1 MYTYNLFALVCIHSR
16 CLCTRL
22 CNIGVLFHLYIYV
35 YTSLT
40 TGLHMSALVCVGPR
54 TRLHVCT
61 WHHLFPCT
69 CACLHLVSLI
79 FTYFCLAP
87 LVFNMCHLFLFV
99 CTCLHLVS
107 LIFTCFCL
115 VPLVSVCLHL
125 SVVFFN
131 VSSILACVYLHSFPL
146 ICACLYIRVHSTFDT
161 PFDIH
166 DNDDDN
172 DTTTTI

>member
-1 MYTYNLFALVCIHSR
+1 MYVHLQSVCTCLHSFVLSLHLFVQYR
-16 CLCTRL
+16 CAFSF
-22 CNIGVLFHLYIYV
+22 VYV

-40 TGLHMSALVCVGPR
+40 TGLHMSALICVGPHAC
-54 TRLHVCT
+54 LHVCT

-69 CACLHLVSLI
+69 CACLHLASLI
-79 FTYFCLAP
+79 FTYFCLA
-87 LVFNMCHLFLFV
+87 
-99 CTCLHLVS
+99 
-107 LIFTCFCL
+107 
-115 VPLVSVCLHL
+115 PLVSVCLHL

-166 DNDDDN
+166 DN
-172 DTTTTI
+172 

>member
-54 TRLHVCT
+54 ARLHVCT

-79 FTYFCLAP
+79 FTCFCLA
-87 LVFNMCHLFLFV
+87 
-99 CTCLHLVS
+99 
-107 LIFTCFCL
+107 
-115 VPLVSVCLHL
+115 PLVSVCLHL
-125 SVVFFN
+125 SVVFLMYL
-131 VSSILACVYLHSFPL
+131 VSLPVYICTHFPSFVLAF
-146 ICACLYIRVHSTFDT
+146 TFDIRH
-161 PFDIH
+161 PI
-166 DNDDDN
+166 
-172 DTTTTI
+172 